1 MRVHKP
7 TRHSEPPLQAAITND
22 GTHVL
27 TLLRNHVSIP
37 AEVHKSDFV
46 MSLKGGV
53 SQAADTLDSYV
64 VTPQLAECFDGALSL
79 ISSAVSEG
87 SSKGTYL
94 HGSFGSGKSHFMAVL
109 HLLLQS
115 NDSARSRPELAPVI
129 AKHGSRLH
137 GRKFLQVPYRLI
149 GASSLEEAVLGGYVD
164 HVAHLHPDAPLP
176 AVFAGDQIL
185 ADAKEMRG
193 RLGDQAFFDALGGS
207 GDDDD
212 GFGDFAAGW
221 SSDDFDRAVA
231 DGPSSSDGRRL
242 IADLVATFFTAYQR
256 QGDMVDFD
264 TGLGA
269 ISQHAKEL
277 GYDGVILFLDEL
289 ILWLATHLA
298 NVEFVTTE
306 ASKLATLVEASK
318 ADRPVPIISFIA
330 RQRDL
335 TEFVGVGLPGA
346 QQMNFGDIMKHFAGR
361 FGLIELADTNLPEI
375 VSKRLLKPKSEAE
388 AQALDAAFD
397 EVWRKATAARET
409 LITSHGDKDDFR
421 RVYPFSPALIETLVA
436 VSGYLQRE
444 RTALRL
450 LLQLLVDKRDT
461 LQVGDLVPLGD
472 LWDQVAQEDSFSPQL
487 KVHFDRARALY
498 RRLRNLLLTEHGVE
512 DEQAKVLPDKH
523 PFRRDDRLVKTLLL
537 SALVPE
543 VEPLRN
549 LTVSRLAALNHGTIA
564 TPIPG
569 QERTVVLGQLTKW
582 AAEVPEIRIEGG
594 QDPQV
599 SLKLTGVDTAAIL
612 DQARNV
618 DSTGAR
624 RAKIKELLASGFDI
638 TLDSSLLPTRYQ
650 WVWRGSKREVEIK
663 FGNIRDRGDLPDGE
677 LHARDGV
684 PRLVVDFPFDEHGFT
699 PADDRARVQELQQE
713 GTRSATVCWLPL
725 FLTEKAE
732 QLLGD
737 LVVVDHVL
745 TGDRFESYTS
755 NLSPQ
760 DANEA
765 RTLLRNQA
773 DTLRTR
779 MRIILQQ
786 AYSLTSP
793 EADLVQTELSPGEQ
807 FPTLD
812 PTLTVRP
819 PTSGNL
825 AAALPE
831 VLDQLMAHQHP
842 KHPEFDNEVKIGDLK
857 TCLSLIERAVSQ
869 PNMRLDNIA
878 SSDRKSM
885 RTVLGPLKVA
895 TTGEAHLVMDQHW
908 REHFHRKQAEEAGPV
923 TVARLR
929 EWIDQPDSWGLDTRV
944 QNLVICAF
952 ALMDDR
958 VMVHGDQPVQPAVD
972 RLDDAVELRTQ
983 VLPSKEEWDDARPKA
998 AAIFGATAAPLL
1010 SAAGV
1015 ANLVAQIRTEAA
1027 PHRDAA
1033 TQLVSQLHHHA
1044 EALGITTSS
1053 DRLRTAKAVTDLLTG
1068 LAGGED
1074 HTAIAVLAACDVPTS
1089 AEAMGTSLKSAANV
1103 SARLERMNTGLIAN
1117 ATSLGGDHATAARS
1131 IADTLSAK
1139 ASRDELATPLAAAI
1153 DDAEK
1158 AATELLGRAAAAS
1171 APPVPKVA
1179 EESPPPQPQQEPAA
1193 VGGEALPSTGHQ
1205 IVSGSEDARTL
1216 LQRLLS
1222 EADRLDELDVRW
1234 RKR

>member
-1 MRVHKP
+1 M
-7 TRHSEPPLQAAITND
+7 LQDLI
-22 GTHVL
+22 H
-27 TLLRNHVSIP
+27 IP
-37 AEVHKSDFV
+37 HEVHKSDFV
-46 MSLKGGV
+46 MALKDGV
-53 SQAADTLDSYV
+53 TQADATLDAYV
-64 VTPQLAECFDGALSL
+64 VTPQLAECFDEALSL
-79 ISSAVSEG
+79 ITSAVSEG

-109 HLLLQS
+109 HLLLQG

-129 AKHGSRLH
+129 TKHDARLD
-137 GRKFLQVPYRLI
+137 GLKFLQIPYRLI
-149 GASSLEEAVLGGYVD
+149 GAESLEQAVLGGYVD
-164 HVAHLHPDAPLP
+164 HVTTLHPEAKLP

-193 RLGDQAFFDALGGS
+193 RLGDKAFFEALGGS
-207 GDDDD
+207 GEDDD

-221 SSDDFDRAVA
+221 SPDDFDRAVA
-231 DGPSSSDGRRL
+231 DGPSTTEGRRL
-242 IADLVATFFTAYQR
+242 IADLVATIFTAYRR
-256 QGDMVDFD
+256 QGDMVDLD
-264 TGLGA
+264 TGLSA
-269 ISQHAKEL
+269 ISQHAKQL
-277 GYDGVILFLDEL
+277 GYDGLVLFLDEL
-289 ILWLATHLA
+289 ILWLATKLA
-298 NVEFVTTE
+298 IPGFVQFE
-306 ASKLATLVEASK
+306 ASKLATLVESSK
-318 ADRPVPIISFIA
+318 ADRPAPIISFIA

-335 TEFVGVGLPGA
+335 TDFTGVGLTGA
-346 QQMNFGDIMKHFAGR
+346 SQTSLSEQLKHISGR
-361 FGLIELADTNLPEI
+361 FSVIELADKNLPEI
-375 VSKRLLKPKSEAE
+375 VSKRLLKPKGEAE
-388 AQALDAAFD
+388 AQQLEESFNR
-397 EVWRKATAARET
+397 VWEQAKASRDT
-409 LITSHGDKDDFR
+409 LITSHGDQDDFR
-421 RVYPFSPALIETLVA
+421 RVYPFSPALVETLVA

-450 LLQLLVDKRDT
+450 LLQLLVDKRET

-472 LWDQVAQEDSFSPQL
+472 LWDQVSGEDSFSPQL

-498 RRLRNLLLTEHGVE
+498 RRLRTNLLEEHGV
-512 DEQAKVLPDKH
+512 DEEHVKGLPDTH
-523 PFRRDDRLVKTLLL
+523 AFRRDDRLVKTLLL

-582 AAEVPEIRIEGG
+582 AAEVPEIRIEDG

-599 SLKLTGVDTAAIL
+599 SLKLTGVDTTAIL

-624 RAKIKELLASGFDI
+624 RAKIKELLASGFAI

-677 LHARDGV
+677 LHARDV

-725 FLTEKAE
+725 FLTEKAG

-745 TGDRFESYTS
+745 NGDRFESYTT

-760 DANEA
+760 DRSEA

-786 AYSLTSP
+786 AYGLTTP
-793 EADLVQTELSPGEQ
+793 DADLVQTDLSPGEQ

-825 AAALPE
+825 TAALPE

-842 KHPEFDNEVKIGDLK
+842 KHPEFDNEVRIGDLK
-857 TCLSLIERAVSQ
+857 TCLSLIEKAVSQ
-869 PNMRLDNIA
+869 PNMRLDNIG

-923 TVARLR
+923 TVGRLR

-983 VLPSKEEWDDARPKA
+983 VLPSKEEWDAARPKA

-1015 ANLVAQIRTEAA
+1015 ANLVAQVRAEAA

-1033 TQLVSQLHHHA
+1033 TQLLSQLHHHA
-1044 EALGITTSS
+1044 EALGITTGS
-1053 DRLRTAKAVTDLLTG
+1053 DRLRTAKAVTDLLTA

-1089 AEAMGTSLKSAANV
+1089 AEAMGTSLKSAERV
-1103 SARLERMNTGLIAN
+1103 SARLERMNTGLIAS

-1131 IADTLSAK
+1131 IAETLSAK
-1139 ASRDELATPLAAAI
+1139 ASRDELATSLATAI
-1153 DDAEK
+1153 DDAER
-1158 AATELLGRAAAAS
+1158 AATDLLGRAAQGAVPPGS
-1171 APPVPKVA
+1171 TAPVV
-1179 EESPPPQPQQEPAA
+1179 EPQPKPVIEAPQID
-1193 VGGEALPSTGHQ
+1193 VGGERLPRH
-1205 IVSGSEDARTL
+1205 GSREVVGAADSRAL
-1216 LQRLLS
+1216 LQHLLA
-1222 EADRLDELDVRW
+1222 EADDLIELQVRW
-1234 RKR
+1234 KKADGE

>member
-1 MRVHKP
+1 MP
-7 TRHSEPPLQAAITND
+7 DIALLIDIPLQ
-22 GTHVL
+22 
-27 TLLRNHVSIP
+27 
-37 AEVHKSDFV
+37 VHKSDFV

-53 SQAADTLDSYV
+53 TQAGDTLDSYV
-64 VTPQLAECFDGALSL
+64 VTAQLAECFDGALSL

-109 HLLLQS
+109 HLLLQG
-115 NDSARSRPELAPVI
+115 NEAARSRPELAPVI
-129 AKHGSRLH
+129 AKHDPRLH
-137 GRKFLQVPYRLI
+137 GRKFLKVPYRLI
-149 GASSLEEAVLGGYVD
+149 GANSLEEAVLGGYVD

-193 RLGDQAFFDALGGS
+193 RLGDQAFFDALGGQD
-207 GDDDD
+207 DDDD

-221 SSDDFDRAVA
+221 TPDDFDRAVA
-231 DGPSSSDGRRL
+231 EGPSSADGRRL

-375 VSKRLLKPKSEAE
+375 VSKRLLKPKGEAE

-397 EVWRKATAARET
+397 EVWRKATAARDT

-512 DEQAKVLPDKH
+512 DEQAKALADKH

-582 AAEVPEIRIEGG
+582 AAEVPEIRIEDG

-618 DSTGAR
+618 DSIGAR

-663 FGNIRDRGDLPDGE
+663 FGNIRDRSDLPDGE
-677 LHARDGV
+677 LHARDV

-713 GTRSATVCWLPL
+713 GTRSATVCWLQL
-725 FLTEKAE
+725 CLTEKAE

-745 TGDRFESYTS
+745 NGDRFESYTT

-760 DANEA
+760 DRSEA

-786 AYSLTSP
+786 AYGLTTP
-793 EADLVQTELSPGEQ
+793 DADLVQTDLSPGEQ

-831 VLDQLMAHQHP
+831 VLAQLMAHQHP
-842 KHPEFDNEVKIGDLK
+842 KHPEFDNEVKIGHLK
-857 TCLSLIERAVSQ
+857 TCLSLIEKAVSQ

-944 QNLVICAF
+944 QNLVICAY

-958 VMVHGDQPVQPAVD
+958 VMVHGDQPVQPAVG
-972 RLDDAVELRTQ
+972 RLDDTVELRTQ
-983 VLPSKEEWDDARPKA
+983 QLPSEEDWKDSLPKA
-998 AAIFGATAAPLL
+998 SKIFGVTAAPLL
-1010 SAAGV
+1010 SANGV
-1015 ANLVAQIRTEAA
+1015 AELVARIRAEAA
-1027 PHRDAA
+1027 AHRDPA
-1033 TQLVSQLHHHA
+1033 TQLLSQLHHHA
-1044 EALGITTSS
+1044 EALGITTGS

-1089 AEAMGTSLKSAANV
+1089 AEAMGKSLKSAAKV
-1103 SARLERMNTGLIAN
+1103 SARLERMNTGLISS
-1117 ATSLGGDHATAARS
+1117 ATSLGGDHITAARS
-1131 IADTLSAK
+1131 IAETLSAK
-1139 ASRDELATPLAAAI
+1139 ASRDELATSLATAI
-1153 DDAEK
+1153 DDAER
-1158 AATELLGRAAAAS
+1158 AATDLLGRAAQGAVPPGS
-1171 APPVPKVA
+1171 TAPVA
-1179 EESPPPQPQQEPAA
+1179 EPQPKPVIEAPQID
-1193 VGGEALPSTGHQ
+1193 VGGERLPRH
-1205 IVSGSEDARTL
+1205 GSREVVGAADSRAL
-1216 LQRLLS
+1216 LQHLLA
-1222 EADRLDELDVRW
+1222 EADDLIELQVRW
-1234 RKR
+1234 KKADSE

>member
-1 MRVHKP
+1 MTKFNTLVDI
-7 TRHSEPPLQAAITND
+7 PL
-22 GTHVL
+22 
-27 TLLRNHVSIP
+27 
-37 AEVHKSDFV
+37 EVHKSDFV

-53 SQAADTLDSYV
+53 GQAKETLDNYV
-64 VTPQLAECFDGALSL
+64 VTTQLAECFDGALSL

-109 HLLLQS
+109 HLLLRG
-115 NDSARSRPELAPVI
+115 NDAARSRPELAPVI
-129 AKHGSRLH
+129 AKHDGRLQN
-137 GRKFLQVPYRLI
+137 RTFLQVPYRLI
-149 GASSLEEAVLGGYVD
+149 GANSLEEAVLGGYVD
-164 HVAHLHPDAPLP
+164 HVAYLHPDAPLP

-207 GDDDD
+207 GEDDD

-221 SSDDFDRAVA
+221 SPDEFDRAVA

-242 IADLVATFFTAYQR
+242 IADLVATFFSAYQR

-269 ISQHAKEL
+269 ISQHAKTL

-375 VSKRLLKPKSEAE
+375 VSKRLLKPKGEAE

-397 EVWRKATAARET
+397 EVWRKATSARDT

-450 LLQLLVDKRDT
+450 LLQLLVDKRET

-512 DEQAKVLPDKH
+512 ESQAKALPDKH

-582 AAEVPEIRIEGG
+582 AAEVPEIRIEDG

-599 SLKLTGVDTAAIL
+599 SLKLTGVDSKAIL

-624 RAKIKELLASGFDI
+624 RQKIKELLASGFDI

-650 WVWRGSKREVEIK
+650 WVWRGSRREVEIK

-677 LHARDGV
+677 LHARDV
-684 PRLVVDFPFDEHGFT
+684 PRLVVDFPFDDSGFT
-699 PADDRARVQELQQE
+699 PADDRARVQELQQD
-713 GTRSATVCWLPL
+713 GVRSATVCWLPL
-725 FLTEKAE
+725 FLTEKALD
-732 QLLGD
+732 LLGD

-745 TGDRFESYTS
+745 NGDRFESYTT

-760 DANEA
+760 DRSEA

-773 DTLRTR
+773 ETLRTR
-779 MRIILQQ
+779 MRMILQQ
-786 AYSLTSP
+786 AYGLTTP
-793 EADLVQTELSPGEQ
+793 DADMVQSDLSPGEQ

-842 KHPEFDNEVKIGDLK
+842 KHPEFDTEVKIGQLK
-857 TCLSLIERAVSQ
+857 TCLSLVEKAVGQ

-878 SSDRKSM
+878 TPDRKAM

-895 TTGEAHLVMDQHW
+895 TTGEAHLVLERHW
-908 REHFHRKQAEEAGPV
+908 LEHFHRKASEEPGPV

-929 EWIDQPDSWGLDTRV
+929 EWIDQPEPWGLDKRV
-944 QNLVICAF
+944 QNLVICAY

-983 VLPSKEEWDDARPKA
+983 QLPSKEDWEAALPKA
-998 AAIFGATAAPLL
+998 SAIFGATAAPLL

-1015 ANLVAQIRTEAA
+1015 ANLVAQVRQVAGE
-1027 PHRDAA
+1027 HRDSA
-1033 TQLVSQLHHHA
+1033 TKLLSLLHQHA
-1044 EALGITTSS
+1044 DALGITGSS
-1053 DRLRTAKAVTDLLTG
+1053 DRLRTATAVVDLLTG
-1068 LAGGED
+1068 LGGVDD
-1074 HTAIAVLAACDVPTS
+1074 HIAVAVLAACEVPTS
-1089 AEAMGTSLKSAANV
+1089 AEAMGTSLKSAPRV
-1103 SARLERMNTGLIAN
+1103 VDRLGRMNTGLVGN
-1117 ATSLGGDHATAARS
+1117 ATTLGGQHEAAARM
-1131 IADTLSAK
+1131 IAQTLADK
-1139 ASRDELATPLAAAI
+1139 ASRDELATPLSAAL
-1153 DDAEK
+1153 DDAER
-1158 AATELLGRAAAAS
+1158 AATELLGRAAAAT
-1171 APPVPKVA
+1171 AAVA
-1179 EESPPPQPQQEPAA
+1179 QPAAQPAAQPLAEPATDI
-1193 VGGEALPSTGHQ
+1193 GSEALPSSGQRTVTGGAEARALLHQ
-1205 IVSGSEDARTL
+1205 L
-1216 LQRLLS
+1216 LQ
-1222 EADRLDELDVRW
+1222 EAENLEELDVRW
-1234 RKR
+1234 RKP